1 MQYLSPF
8 ILRNGH
14 TQTLMAHLL
23 AGPAPFVPTRRHKVD
38 LGDGD
43 SLLVHDSEPVRWKQ
57 GDPTAMLVHGL
68 TGSHKSPMIAR
79 IAGKLYARG
88 IRVARI
94 DLRGAGAGFA
104 LARRMYHVGRSD
116 DLFKAC
122 RLLSD
127 LSSKSPM
134 LLIGLSLGANIV
146 LKLLTEPACHSL
158 PLVAAWVACPPVD
171 PSRCVAKLQSRT
183 GRLYD
188 RQFVKVLVEEY
199 EARRELFPELPDL
212 FLKSNMTLRD
222 FDEVCT
228 APANGYR
235 NADHYYQANTTTN
248 LIPEITIPVT
258 VVACEDDPVVDIA
271 PLRELRTR
279 ITEGHAV
286 KLVIHRHGGHLGL
299 MDLNL
304 GGLRSR
310 IDDAVIRWASDQ
322 VSIAGSVRQ

>member
-23 AGPAPFVPTRRHKVD
+23 AGPAPFVPTRRHRVD

-43 SLLVHDSEPVRWKQ
+43 ALLMHDSAPVGWKP

-79 IAGKLYARG
+79 IAGKLYRQG
-88 IRVARI
+88 FRVGRI
-94 DLRGAGAGFA
+94 DLRGAGAGFH

-116 DLFKAC
+116 DLLKAC
-122 RLLSD
+122 RSLAD
-127 LSSKSPM
+127 LSSESPL

-146 LKLLTEPACHSL
+146 LKLLAEPESASL
-158 PLVAAWVACPPVD
+158 PLLAAWVACPPVD
-171 PSRCVAKLQSRT
+171 PARCVAKLQTRT

-188 RQFVKVLVEEY
+188 RQFVKALVTEY

-212 FLKSNMTLRD
+212 FLKPSMTLRD
-222 FDEVCT
+222 FDEACT
-228 APANGYR
+228 AQANGYR
-235 NADHYYQANTTTN
+235 NADHYYEANTTTHM
-248 LIPEITIPVT
+248 IPSITTPVT
-258 VVACEDDPVVDIA
+258 VVACDDDPVVDIT
-271 PLRELRTR
+271 PLRELRQR
-279 ITEGHAV
+279 LPMDHAV

-310 IDDAVIRWASDQ
+310 IDDAVIRWATDQ
-322 VSIAGSVRQ
+322 AARIASVG